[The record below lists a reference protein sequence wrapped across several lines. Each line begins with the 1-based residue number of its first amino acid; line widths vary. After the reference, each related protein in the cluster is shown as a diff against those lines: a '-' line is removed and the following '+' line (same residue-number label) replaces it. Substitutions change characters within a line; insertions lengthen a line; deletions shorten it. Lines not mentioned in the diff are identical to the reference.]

1 MVTIIVLVITL
12 PVALWMILLVRLWT
26 LRKDQ
31 VARALDF
38 SSLFDGTYRARE
50 ILSQELYSDEGRRL
64 LPWARAGAVLVIV
77 GFLTGMFLISRRM

>member
-12 PVALWMILLVRLWT
+12 PVALWTILMVRLWT
-26 LRKDQ
+26 FRKDR
-31 VARALDF
+31 VAHARDF

-50 ILSQELYSDEGRRL
+50 ILSLDLYTDEGRRL
-64 LPWARAGAVLVIV
+64 VPWVRASAVLVVV